1 MIEVDIFIKTVLN
14 VNEAKGSFYIHE
26 KKTVTGYLEIF
37 NCMDIFALKLNF
49 FSFVLNLNCR
59 RLKCPINQANGIL
72 CQREINVE
80 DFFKKFFGLLN

>member
-49 FSFVLNLNCR
+49 FFIC
-59 RLKCPINQANGIL
+59 LKSELQKAKVSN
-72 CQREINVE
+72 
-80 DFFKKFFGLLN
+80 